1 MIDEL
6 ERKFMRQSRIIEF
19 DRKFSIESEE
29 HREVRVKQK
38 WAESRAR
45 YLTNKL
51 LREIPL
57 KVDDVKR
64 GKL

>member
-6 ERKFMRQSRIIEF
+6 KRNFMRRSRLIEF
-19 DRKFSIESEE
+19 DRKISIESEE
-29 HREVRVKQK
+29 HREVRIKKK

-64 GKL
+64 DKL